1 MHVEMRLM
9 SSVYNDN
16 NKSFDLVGNNNESVF
31 FEHMDQIDRMY
42 HVFSTLHCCLS
53 TKLWMVYGAVQLK
66 RQATNSNIRHRISFL
81 NVNLFST
88 SFIRSFTIIYFFLC
102 PLFHL
107 RSHLDIA
114 IQRKT
119 SGNFFHCEKKY

>member
-42 HVFSTLHCCLS
+42 H
-53 TKLWMVYGAVQLK
+53 M
-66 RQATNSNIRHRISFL
+66 
-81 NVNLFST
+81 FST
-88 SFIRSFTIIYFFLC
+88 SLLFIYQIMNGVWCGSAQT
-102 PLFHL
+102 P
-107 RSHLDIA
+107 SH
-114 IQRKT
+114 QFQY
-119 SGNFFHCEKKY
+119 SP